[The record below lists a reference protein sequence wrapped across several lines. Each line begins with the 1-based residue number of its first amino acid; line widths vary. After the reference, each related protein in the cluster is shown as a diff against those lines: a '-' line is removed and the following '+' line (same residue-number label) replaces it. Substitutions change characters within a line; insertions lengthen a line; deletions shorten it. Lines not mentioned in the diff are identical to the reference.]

1 MPDSPYNSCPFL
13 ANTICGNMFFWISL
27 NLCWMRDSHS
37 LGKRDHFSCLA
48 YRPLNYPFCLQQGCC
63 RHWKTSCSKNRIT
76 VLRVQRKV
84 LSEGVEDVSFYIYAT
99 KFQGVNLTWPENQL
113 SFTFAF
119 TLWQRLAL
127 RATKT
132 KHSNSVWESLETC
145 IHRQLW
151 IMWHH
156 REQYNQHY
164 IRY

>member
-1 MPDSPYNSCPFL
+1 MPKSPYNSCPFL
-13 ANTICGNMFFWISL
+13 LNTICGNMFFWINL
-27 NLCWMRDSHS
+27 YLCWMRDRHS
-37 LGKRDHFSCLA
+37 LGKWDHFSRFA
-48 YRPLNYPFCLQQGCC
+48 YRPLNYPFYLQQGCC
-63 RHWKTSCSKNRIT
+63 QHWKTSCSWNRIT
-76 VLRVQRKV
+76 ELRVQREV
-84 LSEGVEDVSFYIYAT
+84 LLEGVEDVSFYIYAI

-127 RATKT
+127 RATKI
-132 KHSNSVWESLETC
+132 KHSNSVWEPLETC
-145 IHRQLW
+145 IHRKLW